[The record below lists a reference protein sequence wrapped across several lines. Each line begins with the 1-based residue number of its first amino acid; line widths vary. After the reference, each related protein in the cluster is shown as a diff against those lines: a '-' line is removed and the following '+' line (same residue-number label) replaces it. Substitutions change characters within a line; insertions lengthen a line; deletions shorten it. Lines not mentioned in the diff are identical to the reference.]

1 MLEEELSVRPNM
13 EEREDVG
20 LGVVGLYHLLKS
32 DSLEVMERQQ
42 SARPEVVEVRKPRDE
57 ESLDRNSARHS
68 LKSQVSITSNSE
80 YLAWQNSQ
88 LLDSAVSLLE
98 MANCRAKKYYVLAFM
113 DGTIGDGGEADER
126 GKQHHVM
133 FERVT
138 PLMAKDPQG
147 LPTVIFSISLKTLR
161 RNEATIHRSLPQFLD
176 LHRTLLLLHPPSID
190 ADFSF
195 LHTEKLHQLDTKSL
209 AELSRSLLD
218 LLNHLTTVDS
228 VLFSEELHSFLFL
241 KDAADFTPL
250 KPSQVAKAD
259 DERRIHPKS
268 SSKSSNRLKFDIV
281 SAQTVVQGDR
291 IFSLYS
297 VQCGQGKD
305 LTIRRRYS
313 QFLAL
318 HQQLSVSH
326 HGSHLQGFVFP
337 KKQLTNNFHPD
348 VLETRQSGFKDLLNR
363 IAQSKQLRSSPPVLA
378 FLTKFELE
386 EGRRKF
392 LKGEWL
398 VAAQMFAKVRE
409 IRALLGITPSMP
421 LTLVLLASLVEGSN
435 HEVTLPYLEETLA
448 DPNLAAHYHLPLLL
462 TGHQLAQSLRMD
474 TRQWVERLAQ
484 AGYVKGRSVV
494 SLMELVADDQLL
506 KALL

>member
-1 MLEEELSVRPNM
+1 MGVASLRHVIIRPATSAVLIRMTAMVVERVVEEEVGRPNM
-13 EEREDVG
+13 DEREDAG
-20 LGVVGLYHLLKS
+20 LGVAGLYHLLKS
-32 DSLEVMERQQ
+32 DKMEVMGRQQ
-42 SARPEVVEVRKPRDE
+42 SARPEVVEARKPRDS
-57 ESLDRNSARHS
+57 SLDGTARHS

-268 SSKSSNRLKFDIV
+268 SSKSSNRLKFDIASHPGPARLPGGGV
-281 SAQTVVQGDR
+281 KPRGDP
-291 IFSLYS
+291 
-297 VQCGQGKD
+297 
-305 LTIRRRYS
+305 
-313 QFLAL
+313 AL
-318 HQQLSVSH
+318 PGGDPSR
-326 HGSHLQGFVFP
+326 P
-337 KKQLTNNFHPD
+337 
-348 VLETRQSGFKDLLNR
+348 QSGRPLPSASTSHRASTCPEPQNGYEAVGR
-363 IAQSKQLRSSPPVLA
+363 EACSSWLCQGQVSC
-378 FLTKFELE
+378 LTD
-386 EGRRKF
+386 G
-392 LKGEWL
+392 
-398 VAAQMFAKVRE
+398 A
-409 IRALLGITPSMP
+409 
-421 LTLVLLASLVEGSN
+421 GS
-435 HEVTLPYLEETLA
+435 
-448 DPNLAAHYHLPLLL
+448 
-462 TGHQLAQSLRMD
+462 
-474 TRQWVERLAQ
+474 
-484 AGYVKGRSVV
+484 
-494 SLMELVADDQLL
+494 
-506 KALL
+506 